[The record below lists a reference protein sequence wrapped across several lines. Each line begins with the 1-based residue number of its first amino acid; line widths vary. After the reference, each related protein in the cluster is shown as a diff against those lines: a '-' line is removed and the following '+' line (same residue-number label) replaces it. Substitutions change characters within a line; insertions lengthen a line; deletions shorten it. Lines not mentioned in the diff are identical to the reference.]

1 MATVQL
7 VETYEEDSHVA
18 VTQYVAGLLPEA
30 EVRSSA
36 LSLSLLQ

>member
-1 MATVQL
+1 MASVQL

-30 EVRSSA
+30 EVRFAQS
-36 LSLSLLQ
+36 